1 MSDADLAQLHRQA
14 LAATRN
20 VIAGIKSDQWHVS
33 TPCDEWDVSE
43 LANHLI
49 AGNWWA
55 AELAN
60 GATIASV
67 GDRLDGDVL
76 GTDPLTAYDDSAA
89 PAAAVFE
96 REGAMSAPCAV
107 SYGPVPGAMYCGHRF
122 IDVFI
127 HGWDLAKATGQ
138 STDLDPVLVAACLE
152 VVKPQA
158 DMFATSGVFG
168 NQGQTPV
175 DETDQQRKLLTMLG
189 RNP

>member
-33 TPCDEWDVSE
+33 TPCAEWDVRE

-60 GATIASV
+60 GATISSV

-76 GTDPLTAYDDSAA
+76 GTDPLRAYDDSAA
-89 PAAAVFE
+89 VAANVFE
-96 REGAMSAPCAV
+96 REGVMSAPCAV
-107 SYGPVPGAMYCGHRF
+107 SYGPVPGAMY
-122 IDVFI
+122 
-127 HGWDLAKATGQ
+127 
-138 STDLDPVLVAACLE
+138 
-152 VVKPQA
+152 
-158 DMFATSGVFG
+158 
-168 NQGQTPV
+168 
-175 DETDQQRKLLTMLG
+175 
-189 RNP
+189 

>member
-1 MSDADLAQLHRQA
+1 MSDADLPLLHRQA
-14 LAATRN
+14 LAVTRN
-20 VIAGIKSDQWHVS
+20 VIAGIKPDQWHAS
-33 TPCDEWDVSE
+33 TPCAEWDVRE
-43 LANHLI
+43 LANHVI

-76 GTDPLTAYDDSAA
+76 GADPLRAYDDSAA
-89 PAAAVFE
+89 VAANVFE
-96 REGAMSAPCAV
+96 RSGAMSAPCAV
-107 SYGPVPGAMYCGHRF
+107 SYGPVPGAVYCGHRF

-127 HGWDLAKATGQ
+127 HGWDLAMATGQ
-138 STDLDPVLVAACLE
+138 STDLDPVLVAGCLE

-158 DMFATSGVFG
+158 EMFASSGVFG
-168 NQGQTPV
+168 DGGQSPV
-175 DETDQQRKLLTMLG
+175 DEIDPQRKLLTMLG